1 MTSLLPG
8 IALPKTSG
16 HIAIVEFDAATE
28 YEFTANGVSKKGTT
42 LNESEL
48 VAAVRKA
55 QVGMFFIGLV
65 AGALLW
71 FSLGRMSGRKAARR
85 ELRTMIKEVRDEK
98 TA

>member
-8 IALPKTSG
+8 IVLPKTSG

-28 YEFTANGVSKKGTT
+28 YEFTANGVSKKGST
-42 LNESEL
+42 LDESEL
-48 VAAVRKA
+48 VSAVRRA
-55 QVGMFFIGLV
+55 QIGVFFIGLA
-65 AGALLW
+65 AGAILW

-98 TA
+98 AA